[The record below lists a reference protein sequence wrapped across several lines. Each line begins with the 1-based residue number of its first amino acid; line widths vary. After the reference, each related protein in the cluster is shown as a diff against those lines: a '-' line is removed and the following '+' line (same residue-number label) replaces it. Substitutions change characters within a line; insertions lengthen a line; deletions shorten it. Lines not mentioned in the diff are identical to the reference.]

1 MNGYIISNN
10 TNKYSENL
18 FSAKSVFD
26 GTITLNKTGGTSL
39 ATITY
44 SDEFVYKKGKSIK
57 SFISDNNV
65 LAPVFN
71 SFNLGDALTFV
82 APKDGNYVFSF
93 NALADTSIVLDIPL
107 DTVEKIVVTKFV
119 NSLPEEIEF
128 LFEILDS
135 ANLSN
140 GKWNNLAQSFDLIEG
155 DVVDFSF
162 AHYKRLD
169 LEPTSTLYLDG
180 FKIELNDRF
189 NGIPTP
195 YSFPLIDQDFD
206 VNNLVYVDDISKFP
220 TPIAGVITLENNFT
234 YIMTKSI
241 DLLGNRIVSN
251 NNVVNL
257 YGESS
262 ETCFLTS
269 TGLGIG
275 IALITSNTTIKLR
288 DFTIKDVNT
297 ALNLDKDTIMALD
310 WEGLNFTNVPNIG
323 LIKDF
328 DNLIFT
334 KGTFFNSKGLVL
346 DGTFGT
352 AGFSNTLFQ
361 GDGLAGNI
369 ISLPSTAIVTRR
381 FRLDKCA
388 VVTFGSTIG
397 INVDAG
403 ATIQSERYILDTV
416 SFSGGGTY
424 ISGTDHTSNKALFR
438 FNDGITNTS
447 ENSMYYMENNAT
459 ATDIVTAGA
468 YVKIS
473 GTTISGTA
481 SRFTNT
487 NNRATYIG
495 SKTRTFEISAIAT
508 FTSGSDGDNIA
519 IKIYKNGIALDG
531 TRAVGVTRTVLGVN
545 KADNVKT
552 QDIVELATNDF
563 LEIYVS
569 NLTDNSDV
577 TITDLNVI
585 IK

>member
-26 GTITLNKTGGTSL
+26 GTITLNKTGGTPL
-39 ATITY
+39 ATIGY
-44 SDEFVYKKGKSIK
+44 SDEYVYKKGKSIK
-57 SFISDNNV
+57 SFISDDDV

-71 SFNLGDALTFV
+71 SFNLGNALTFV

-93 NALADTSIVLDIPL
+93 NALAVFSNALDS
-107 DTVEKIVVTKFV
+107 VEKIVVTKFV

-128 LFEILDS
+128 LFEDFDG
-135 ANLSN
+135 ANLSTK
-140 GKWNNLAQSFDLIEG
+140 KWHNLAQSFDLFAG
-155 DVVDFSF
+155 DVLDFSF
-162 AHYKRLD
+162 AHYKELNSSV
-169 LEPTSTLYLDG
+169 PTSTLYLDG
-180 FKIELNDRF
+180 FKIELSDRF

-195 YSFPLIDQDFD
+195 YSFPLIEQDFD
-206 VNNLVYVDDISKFP
+206 INNLVYVDDIGKFP

-269 TGLGIG
+269 TGLGAG

-388 VVTFGSTIG
+388 VVVFGSTIG
-397 INVDAG
+397 INVNAG
-403 ATIQSERYILDTV
+403 ATIPSERYILDTV

-424 ISGTDHTSNKALFR
+424 LSGTDHTSNKTLFR
-438 FNDGITNTS
+438 FNDGIINTS

-487 NNRATYIG
+487 SNRATYIG